1 MLARPAPPRKR
12 PEGDQGLY
20 SGHKDKPVSL
30 SQEEVRR
37 YLEEHPS
44 FLVENED
51 LLRSLTPPRLHGGNQ
66 VVDFQRYMLER
77 LQMDLARFDDYRMA
91 VIAATRSN
99 LVSQQ
104 QVHMAVLTAFDALSL
119 EHLIHVIT
127 HDWVDILD
135 LDAVMLCTE
144 QGPLAGLPGIQVLT
158 PGEITQIMGDEG
170 AFLLRDNIPEAS
182 RDLFGPAAE
191 LVRAEALVRLA
202 PGETRGEGMLA
213 MGSRN
218 PDHFAPGQGTELLRF
233 LGAMTERLLD
243 LWLTA
248 ES

>member
-1 MLARPAPPRKR
+1 MRVHS
-12 PEGDQGLY
+12 EQ
-20 SGHKDKPVSL
+20 KDKPVAL
-30 SQEEVRR
+30 SREEVRR
-37 YLEEHPS
+37 YLTEHPG

-51 LLRSLTPPRLHGGNQ
+51 LLHNLTPPRLHGGDQ

-77 LQMDLARFDDYRMA
+77 LQLDLARFDDYQTA

-119 EHLIHVIT
+119 EHLIHVVT

-135 LDAVMLCTE
+135 LDAVMLCAE
-144 QGPLAGLPGIQVLT
+144 QGGFSALPGAQALN
-158 PGEITQIMGDEG
+158 PGETAAIMGAEG

-202 PGETRGEGMLA
+202 PGDLRGEGILA

-243 LWLTA
+243 RWLTA
-248 ES
+248 ER

>member
-1 MLARPAPPRKR
+1 MHSEPKNRPVALS
-12 PEGDQGLY
+12 GD
-20 SGHKDKPVSL
+20 K
-30 SQEEVRR
+30 VRR
-37 YLEEHPS
+37 YLQEHPN
-44 FLVENED
+44 FLIENED
-51 LLRSLTPPRLHGGNQ
+51 LLHTLTPPRLHGGNQ

-77 LQMDLARFDDYRMA
+77 LQLDLARFDDYRTA

-104 QVHMAVLTAFDALSL
+104 QVHMAVLTACDALSL
-119 EHLIHVIT
+119 EHLVHVIT

-135 LDAVMLCTE
+135 LDAVMLSVE
-144 QGPLAGLPGIQVLT
+144 EGDLAKLPGVQRLKR
-158 PGEITQIMGDEG
+158 GEIAALMGDEG
-170 AFLLRDNIPEAS
+170 AFLLRDNIPEAN

-202 PGETRGEGMLA
+202 PGDCRDEAILA

-243 LWLTA
+243 RWLSPA
-248 ES
+248 AR